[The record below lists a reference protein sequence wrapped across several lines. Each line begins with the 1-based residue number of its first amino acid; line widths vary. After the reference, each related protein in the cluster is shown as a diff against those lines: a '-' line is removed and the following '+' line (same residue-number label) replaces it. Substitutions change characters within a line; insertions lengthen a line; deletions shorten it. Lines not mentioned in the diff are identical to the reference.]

1 MIDLSNLKI
10 RQDIDRVHL
19 LQWGHFSILIM
30 AFIVEGFIDFELIR
44 MSMRILV
51 GLIFYKFF
59 FKTLTDLYYSFWTF
73 SISLGL
79 YLLYNLYEIVST
91 QSHLQLFYLYLISL
105 IILCVQ
111 MYILLSPIY
120 YPRVSWWEYDFRYRD
135 DLKVKLLVEGVESE
149 ARLTDLRRNAG
160 CLSSFK
166 KVNVG
171 STVKIIA
178 HNGIQEYTFLVEV
191 MSRRQ
196 YSLGRPAS
204 HGAKFIFND
213 EYPESNYEEFHKFWM
228 KQKMNKNKTRFVK
241 KVKNA

>member
-19 LQWGHFSILIM
+19 LQWGHFCLLTM
-30 AFIVEGFIDFELIR
+30 AFLVEGFINFEII
-44 MSMRILV
+44 STLV
-51 GLIFYKFF
+51 QIFFLLVFYKMF

-73 SISLGL
+73 SIGTTGFVIYKLF
-79 YLLYNLYEIVST
+79 NIIST
-91 QSHLQLFYLYLISL
+91 QSDLQLFYLYLITAIVL
-105 IILCVQ
+105 VIQ

-135 DLKVKLLVEGVESE
+135 DLKVKLSDDGVEFE

-160 CLSSFK
+160 CLSVFSDI
-166 KVNVG
+166 KVGNKVEV
-171 STVKIIA
+171 TA
-178 HNGIQEYTFLVEV
+178 NNGIRDFVFLVEI

-204 HGAKFIFND
+204 HGIRFIFN
-213 EYPESNYEEFHKFWM
+213 EENPESDYDEFYSFWV
-228 KQKMNKNKTRFVK
+228 KEKMNKKKSRFLNKVQ
-241 KVKNA
+241 NA

>member
-19 LQWGHFSILIM
+19 LQWGHFSLLIM
-30 AFIVEGFIDFELIR
+30 AFLVEGVIKFEIISTVIQIFFL
-44 MSMRILV
+44 LV
-51 GLIFYKFF
+51 FYKMF

-73 SISLGL
+73 SIGTFGFVFYKLFT
-79 YLLYNLYEIVST
+79 IMST
-91 QSHLQLFYLYLISL
+91 QSDFQLFYLYLISV
-105 IILCVQ
+105 IILLIQ

-135 DLKVKLLVEGVESE
+135 DLKVKLSDEGIELE

-160 CLSSFK
+160 CLSVFK
-166 KVNVG
+166 DVKVGNKVE
-171 STVKIIA
+171 VKA
-178 HNGIQEYTFLVEV
+178 SNGVRDFVFLVEV

-204 HGAKFIFND
+204 HGVKFIFNEENPEADYD
-213 EYPESNYEEFHKFWM
+213 EFYSFWV
-228 KQKMNKNKTRFVK
+228 KEKMNKKNSRFLNKVHD
-241 KVKNA
+241 A